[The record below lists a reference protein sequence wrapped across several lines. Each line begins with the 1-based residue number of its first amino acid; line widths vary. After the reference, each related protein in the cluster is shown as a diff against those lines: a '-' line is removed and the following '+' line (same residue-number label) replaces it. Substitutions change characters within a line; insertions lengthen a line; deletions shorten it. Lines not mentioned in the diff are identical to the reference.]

1 MEPVLVSAMP
11 LGDSVATGPFM
22 PSQAVGSSDKAIHYG
37 PGHITTS
44 RGSLEPVANLED
56 LQPGLQGNW
65 VNRIDEHFSMAPSL
79 LGLKCI
85 QMAESANNAL
95 AVSEEGLLLWKKHF
109 QEEHVENKSS
119 FTANIPVSWFNF
131 IVHLLL
137 SPDKFDWT
145 VKMLKSGMWEL
156 VSVVENM
163 DHAFLFYIPHKC
175 PASHAPICQA
185 INTDEQV
192 NYDQGK
198 ENIGQAPNMQD
209 VESQDLL
216 HPFGSD
222 NLRKRRNGK
231 TPLVET
237 EVRRSDR
244 IKKDNAGFRRNSC
257 SNNNC
262 LPCNAAP
269 PIIQKSVV
277 KNLTASFYKV
287 AERELEDKLAK
298 KPRRRLDEDPVKVSL
313 TKGED
318 NPSNTS

>member
-1 MEPVLVSAMP
+1 M
-11 LGDSVATGPFM
+11 D
-22 PSQAVGSSDKAIHYG
+22 
-37 PGHITTS
+37 
-44 RGSLEPVANLED
+44 
-56 LQPGLQGNW
+56 
-65 VNRIDEHFSMAPSL
+65 
-79 LGLKCI
+79 
-85 QMAESANNAL
+85 
-95 AVSEEGLLLWKKHF
+95 
-109 QEEHVENKSS
+109 NKSS
-119 FTANIPVSWFNF
+119 FSTNIPVSWFNF

-156 VSVVENM
+156 VSAVENM

-175 PASHAPICQA
+175 PATHAPICQA

-244 IKKDNAGFRRNSC
+244 IKKDNAGYKRNSC
-257 SNNNC
+257 SNNNG

-277 KNLTASFYKV
+277 KNLTASFCKV
-287 AERELEDKLAK
+287 AERELEDKLSK
-298 KPRRRLDEDPVKVSL
+298 KPRRRQDEDLVKVTL
-313 TKGED
+313 AKGGD
-318 NPSNTS
+318 NPSNPLDVSCHLLV